1 MQSSRRTDSS
11 FYPWFIWSFAGL
23 FYLYQFVLRASPN
36 VMADQLMRDFSIDAY
51 SFGILAACYYYTYS
65 LFQIPVGLMLDSIG
79 PKRVLRVAVGLC
91 ALGALVF
98 SAAPNLWFAALG
110 RTLIGAG
117 ASCAFL
123 GTVRLGTLWFPP
135 ERLAFVVGV
144 SVALGKVGGMSANLP
159 LAILVE
165 NFSWRQATLILSLA
179 GLVIWLLVWI
189 FVKDGPS
196 DRLPPRPTTG
206 SMWESTVPTLS
217 LIVKSPAI
225 WWISLYGCLMYVPL
239 SAFTD
244 AWGTSFL
251 MKLHNID
258 KPTASG
264 VISMLFVGTGIGAPL
279 IAFFSD
285 YLRGRQFPMVISA
298 IFSLLANGALI
309 FIPDLSLETSIVLL
323 FLIGFFMTG
332 QTLVFVAASEATP
345 PHMSGTVTGFVNMI
359 VMTGGAILQ
368 PLIGYLL
375 NWSWDGKM
383 ENCFPSYSVSDFRLA
398 LSTIPLCMLL
408 SLVAVAFVPET
419 HPNRRNKAQKPAI
432 KSKEAE

>member
-65 LFQIPVGLMLDSIG
+65 LFQIPVGLMLDSVG

-98 SAAPNLWFAALG
+98 SVAPNLWVAALG

-165 NFSWRQATLILSLA
+165 NFSWRQATLILSLS
-179 GLVIWLLVWI
+179 GLVIWVLVWI

-217 LIVKSPAI
+217 LIVK
-225 WWISLYGCLMYVPL
+225 
-239 SAFTD
+239 
-244 AWGTSFL
+244 
-251 MKLHNID
+251 
-258 KPTASG
+258 
-264 VISMLFVGTGIGAPL
+264 
-279 IAFFSD
+279 
-285 YLRGRQFPMVISA
+285 
-298 IFSLLANGALI
+298 
-309 FIPDLSLETSIVLL
+309 
-323 FLIGFFMTG
+323 
-332 QTLVFVAASEATP
+332 
-345 PHMSGTVTGFVNMI
+345 
-359 VMTGGAILQ
+359 
-368 PLIGYLL
+368 
-375 NWSWDGKM
+375 
-383 ENCFPSYSVSDFRLA
+383 
-398 LSTIPLCMLL
+398 
-408 SLVAVAFVPET
+408 
-419 HPNRRNKAQKPAI
+419 
-432 KSKEAE
+432 